1 MKIMLTTIV
10 IIVAVAAAAAA
21 AAAAGATTAATTI
34 EIFAQNERSPM
45 DQLINDCMYNNVTA
59 CNALEHYNSTTYPAI
74 GLNTTTS

>member
-10 IIVAVAAAAAA
+10 IIVVA
-21 AAAAGATTAATTI
+21 AAAAGATTVITTI
-34 EIFAQNERSPM
+34 EIFAQNESSPM

>member
-10 IIVAVAAAAAA
+10 IMVAV
-21 AAAAGATTAATTI
+21 AAAAGATTANTTFD
-34 EIFAQNERSPM
+34 IFAQNDSSPM

-59 CNALEHYNSTTYPAI
+59 CNALEHYNSTTYPAT

>member
-10 IIVAVAAAAAA
+10 IIVAVAAAAA
-21 AAAAGATTAATTI
+21 GATTAATTI
-34 EIFAQNERSPM
+34 KIFAQNESSPM

-59 CNALEHYNSTTYPAI
+59 CNALEHYNSTIYPAT

>member
-10 IIVAVAAAAAA
+10 IIVAVAAA

-34 EIFAQNERSPM
+34 EIFAQNESSPM
-45 DQLINDCMYNNVTA
+45 EKLINDCMYNNVTA
-59 CNALEHYNSTTYPAI
+59 CNALEHYNSTTYPAT

>member
-10 IIVAVAAAAAA
+10 IIVTVAAA

-34 EIFAQNERSPM
+34 EIFAQNESSPM

-59 CNALEHYNSTTYPAI
+59 CNALEHYNSTTYPAT
-74 GLNTTTS
+74 GLNTITS